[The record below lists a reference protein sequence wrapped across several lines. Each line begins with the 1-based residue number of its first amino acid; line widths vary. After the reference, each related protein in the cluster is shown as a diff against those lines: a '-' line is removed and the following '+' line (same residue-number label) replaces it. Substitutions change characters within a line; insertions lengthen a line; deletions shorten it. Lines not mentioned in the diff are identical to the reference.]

1 MGALA
6 GKCVARVPTASA
18 RAGLSPGFP
27 DEASMEPESEDEA
40 GGAQG
45 SVVGT
50 GQLRASTASTTAH
63 VCWCRQTS
71 VSRADHSAAGEVRPS
86 AGAPALLPPCSS
98 VQPAVSGPWA
108 PPEQVGARPGSEQA
122 AGQLAG
128 THRTGGGLGAPL
140 PSVPAP
146 GSGVWGPSLR
156 RCLCCPW
163 AQAWGRTRDAQR
175 DGVPVGA
182 QWAPQQ
188 GTQASRPQ
196 PAGGRRCGRPVEPQP
211 SSGASAHSHVCPGT
225 LGTRSAGL
233 VQPLPAHWTVKDS
246 GRARGGAQSS
256 LGAALRG
263 WWSRDTCPQAFLFR
277 TSFLDTC

>member
-1 MGALA
+1 MGALT
-6 GKCVARVPTASA
+6 GQCVARVPTASA

-27 DEASMEPESEDEA
+27 DEASMEPESGDEA
-40 GGAQG
+40 GGARG

-50 GQLRASTASTTAH
+50 GQLRASTTAH

-86 AGAPALLPPCSS
+86 AGTPALLPPCSS
-98 VQPAVSGPWA
+98 VQPGVSGPWA

-128 THRTGGGLGAPL
+128 THRTGGDLGAPL
-140 PSVPAP
+140 PSVLAP
-146 GSGVWGPSLR
+146 GSEVWGPSLR
-156 RCLCCPW
+156 SCLRRPW
-163 AQAWGRTRDAQR
+163 AQAWGRTCNAQR
-175 DGVPVGA
+175 DGVRQRA
-182 QWAPQQ
+182 ARWAPQQ
-188 GTQASRPQ
+188 GTQAPCPQ
-196 PAGGRRCGRPVEPQP
+196 PAGRRRCGRPVEPQP
-211 SSGASAHSHVCPGT
+211 SSGASAHSRVCPGT

-233 VQPLPAHWTVKDS
+233 VQPLPAQWTVKDS

-256 LGAALRG
+256 LGEALRG